1 MLKTILA
8 GCVLSCYGLMP
19 LPAQSPSTPL
29 ESYFLG
35 KEVAV
40 KLDMPGTQQGVDLN
54 FDKSPALDWNSYSS
68 RVKNFGVSLHKGD
81 VARVTK
87 FVVKKDRIEFQL
99 DGGGFGTAGDDS
111 STSVSPVSVAKSD
124 YERDLEKQL
133 AAATDAAKKRDL
145 QHELDRERDRRKR
158 EEDRNKAE
166 ATYASQIK
174 AQQVGEKRLHGGSRF
189 NPALEGCDSLG

>member
-35 KEVAV
+35 KKVAV

-54 FDKSPALDWNSYSS
+54 FDKSAALDWNSYSS

-87 FVVKKDRIEFQL
+87 FVVKKDQDR
-99 DGGGFGTAGDDS
+99 
-111 STSVSPVSVAKSD
+111 VSVG
-124 YERDLEKQL
+124 
-133 AAATDAAKKRDL
+133 
-145 QHELDRERDRRKR
+145 RRR
-158 EEDRNKAE
+158 ALGPPETIARP
-166 ATYASQIK
+166 
-174 AQQVGEKRLHGGSRF
+174 VFRL
-189 NPALEGCDSLG
+189 